1 MVALVLTIESCQAL
15 INDLSPYN
23 TAVLLQE
30 INFKY
35 AEKNLTANAGTAQT
49 THTYITPK
57 NKTPISR
64 RHKARFTIN

>member
-1 MVALVLTIESCQAL
+1 MVALVLTSESFQAL

-23 TAVLLQE
+23 TVVLLQE

-49 THTYITPK
+49 THT
-57 NKTPISR
+57 
-64 RHKARFTIN
+64 